1 LCYAREIDHHKID
14 FLFISG
20 KLQSI
25 GMEVELTLKQEV
37 VKLVRIKTVKG
48 VWNAGF

>member
-1 LCYAREIDHHKID
+1 LQYTGEIGHCEID
-14 FLFISG
+14 FLFIGG

-37 VKLVRIKTVKG
+37 VELVEIRTIKG
-48 VWNAGF
+48 VWNTGL